1 MENNFYNTRTL
12 VRWLRWLGLTC
23 LLVAG
28 MLNVSTAQVNT
39 NSGSGLAAT
48 YPDLASAVT
57 ALNAATISSPVTI
70 TLTASETAP
79 AGGYV
84 ITAQGSAANTI
95 IIDGAGFTLTA
106 LSLIHISEPTR
117 PY

>member
-1 MENNFYNTRTL
+1 M
-12 VRWLRWLGLTC
+12 
-23 LLVAG
+23 
-28 MLNVSTAQVNT
+28 
-39 NSGSGLAAT
+39 
-48 YPDLASAVT
+48 
-57 ALNAATISSPVTI
+57 NAATISSPVTI

-106 LSLIHISEPTR
+106 YCGSQWVH
-117 PY
+117 